1 MIITKQTVKMNLE
14 LCLLKWQWF
23 CRGSKKY
30 QMLLHYDIERAKNT
44 FKESKEDANDSFTK
58 ARDIHKSIDRVLKL
72 INLSDK
78 TVDELAA
85 INEVLDGF
93 KSKLNDLTKKI
104 KQSKKRFNT
113 LIYDACEE
121 LNKVYKELE
130 YLDEYIK
137 NKDNFYKILKIE
149 NVFKTNTR
157 AKLKQAI
164 KDVFNGKR
172 DIELESIDLQKEDYN
187 TTINKNVKKIIST
200 YSNGQNSD
208 LLNEMKTIYVLKEK
222 IDIFTRA
229 DDCVQKLKYAVEA
242 IDFYNNPQKIVKGL
256 EETDNYAIINDENGN
271 NSLIMVASKY
281 MKTIYEYCYN
291 STEINKVENVKTDNE
306 SLQNLI
312 NSHINRIIDKKKK
325 ANKNN
330 FILLIIGVVFC
341 VIALLMGMF
350 VTPIIQNRIEEQK
363 KTEEIQL
370 FETAKTAWEN
380 VLQYDSTGT
389 IIVGASSCVENATEL
404 IIPATHNGK
413 AVVGIA
419 TNAFANEKYANIT
432 TVMIPSTIKSIGEE
446 TFAGCNISS
455 DTNGIKVIGTSQ
467 SSFANYLNEDIYESA
482 NWIVGNENETLPNL
496 TYSEIVG
503 IADGALKASEEHT
516 TENTITIQLGGLKYV
531 GKDAFANRNEIK
543 AIQTSETKGDL
554 STIERI
560 GSSAF
565 ANCNNLS
572 GIAIHNEKVAIAE
585 NAFSGC
591 DKLVKVT
598 YKNGND
604 VVLVGTYDKAN
615 GVTCPQIT
623 PTKVGYS
630 FSVWS
635 IDGANEYQFG
645 YVVQTDEITL
655 QALLVPNTYRIYIDS
670 NGGDEVAPIEVTY
683 DSSYEIDVVPTRT
696 GYTFNKYTL
705 NGEDYVISEK
715 YQAPKDIT
723 LKAEWDAIDY
733 NINYNLNGGTNNPN
747 NPSRYTI
754 ESSITL
760 NEPTRTGYTF
770 SGWTYSGQSTPVKNA
785 IIPQGTTEDR
795 TFTANWKFKSIT
807 ITGQNK
813 EQLKITDEGRWGLTQ
828 EKYDE
833 IDISS
838 LSSYFND
845 GFKFKIKI
853 KISAKEENHGY
864 QEIFMYNKLEI
875 VNNKTAVSLNEDIVR
890 RDYGLLYYKSFEC
903 GGTELDTTYDD
914 YTFTFEVNGKDCR
927 NKMYV
932 RYDAYDGGNQS
943 EDTWYKGSLYYEI
956 VVDEV

>member
-1 MIITKQTVKMNLE
+1 MAKQITEGTVKKNLE
-14 LCLLKWQWF
+14 ECRSKWHNF
-23 CRGSKKY
+23 YKDKNKY
-30 QMLLHYDIERAKNT
+30 QALIKFDEKRIGKKNIDEH
-44 FKESKEDANDSFTK
+44 KEINN
-58 ARDIHKSIDRVLKL
+58 SI
-72 INLSDK
+72 N
-78 TVDELAA
+78 
-85 INEVLDGF
+85 NVLDGIKVDGKGEAELAIIDKILDDF
-93 KSKLNDLTKKI
+93 KKS
-104 KQSKKRFNT
+104 
-113 LIYDACEE
+113 
-121 LNKVYKELE
+121 LNKLE
-130 YLDEYIK
+130 E
-137 NKDNFYKILKIE
+137 KIE
-149 NVFKTNTR
+149 ISIGLFSAEIIDGCAELRIIYEV
-157 AKLKQAI
+157 LK
-164 KDVFNGKR
+164 N
-172 DIELESIDLQKEDYN
+172 LEDFIIYNNIINAGPIQDLSGA
-187 TTINKNVKKIIST
+187 INKAFGI
-200 YSNGQNSD
+200 NSD
-208 LLNEMKTIYVLKEK
+208 AANPIAISADDKWVLDLSVIRDNYAGFKLCNEICTIYVFKRLLMFYENANRRDICEK
-222 IDIFTRA
+222 CMRAIDIIEFYENPKQEGNIRYEFDEEIKGNFVEIKKNTELNQSVIA
-229 DDCVQKLKYAVEA
+229 LMQPIYKFVYEQTGFKDVSLLKKEELETYLDNKKNKEE
-242 IDFYNNPQKIVKGL
+242 NNKK
-256 EETDNYAIINDENGN
+256 
-271 NSLIMVASKY
+271 
-281 MKTIYEYCYN
+281 
-291 STEINKVENVKTDNE
+291 
-306 SLQNLI
+306 
-312 NSHINRIIDKKKK
+312 RI
-325 ANKNN
+325 KNHKWWWGGALV
-330 FILLIIGVVFC
+330 FIFIF
-341 VIALLMGMF
+341 ALLMGRF
-350 VTPIIQNRIEEQK
+350 VTPIIQNQIEVQKKAEEIQKQEQK
-363 KTEEIQL
+363 KLEEIQL

-389 IIVGASSCVENATEL
+389 IITGASSCVENATEL
-404 IIPATHNGK
+404 IIPATHKGK
-413 AVVGIA
+413 AVVGIEA
-419 TNAFANEKYANIT
+419 GAFEDENKYANIT
-432 TVMIPSTIKSIGEE
+432 SVMIPSTIKSIGEE
-446 TFAGCNISS
+446 AFAGCNISS

-503 IADGALKASEEHT
+503 IADGALKASEERT

-554 STIERI
+554 STIEII

-565 ANCNNLS
+565 ANCNNLG

-585 NAFSGC
+585 DAFSDCGN
-591 DKLVKVT
+591 LVKVT

-604 VVLVGTYDKAN
+604 VVLVGTYDKAK
-615 GVTCPQIT
+615 GVICPTLESDFKSSKIDNKT
-623 PTKVGYS
+623 GYS
-630 FSVWS
+630 FTAWS
-635 IDGANEYQFG
+635 LDGENAYQFG
-645 YVVQTDEITL
+645 HQDGLPNEIVL
-655 QALLVPNTYRIYIDS
+655 QALFTAKNYKIYIDS
-670 NGGDEVAPIEVTY
+670 NGGYEVAPIEVTY

-715 YQAPKDIT
+715 YQEPKDIT
-723 LKAEWDAIDY
+723 LKAEWNAIDY

-770 SGWTYSGQSTPVKNA
+770 SGWTYSGQSTPIKNVT
-785 IIPQGTTEDR
+785 IPKGTTGER

-807 ITGQNK
+807 ITGQNSN
-813 EQLKITDEGRWGLTQ
+813 ELKITDEGRWGLTQ

-838 LSSYFND
+838 LSSYFNA

-853 KISAKEENHGY
+853 KITAKEENHGY

-914 YTFTFEVNGKDCR
+914 YIFTFELNGKDCR

>member
-1 MIITKQTVKMNLE
+1 MNIYAYFLFFVQIIYNN
-14 LCLLKWQWF
+14 
-23 CRGSKKY
+23 
-30 QMLLHYDIERAKNT
+30 I
-44 FKESKEDANDSFTK
+44 
-58 ARDIHKSIDRVLKL
+58 
-72 INLSDK
+72 INAGPIQDLSS
-78 TVDELAA
+78 A
-85 INEVLDGF
+85 INKAFGINSDAANPIAISADDKWVLDLSVIRENYAEF
-93 KSKLNDLTKKI
+93 KL
-104 KQSKKRFNT
+104 
-113 LIYDACEE
+113 C
-121 LNKVYKELE
+121 
-130 YLDEYIK
+130 
-137 NKDNFYKILKIE
+137 
-149 NVFKTNTR
+149 
-157 AKLKQAI
+157 
-164 KDVFNGKR
+164 
-172 DIELESIDLQKEDYN
+172 
-187 TTINKNVKKIIST
+187 
-200 YSNGQNSD
+200 
-208 LLNEMKTIYVLKEK
+208 NEICTIYVFKRLLMFYENANRRDICEKCMRAKDIIEFYENPKQEGNIRYEFDEEIKGNFVEIKKNTELNQSVIALMQPIYKFVYEQTGVKDVSLLKKENVEK
-222 IDIFTRA
+222 YLDI
-229 DDCVQKLKYAVEA
+229 KK
-242 IDFYNNPQKIVKGL
+242 NK
-256 EETDNYAIINDENGN
+256 EETNKKRI
-271 NSLIMVASKY
+271 KY
-281 MKTIYEYCYN
+281 RKWWWGGTL
-291 STEINKVENVKTDNE
+291 V
-306 SLQNLI
+306 
-312 NSHINRIIDKKKK
+312 
-325 ANKNN
+325 
-330 FILLIIGVVFC
+330 FIFIF
-341 VIALLMGMF
+341 ALLMGCF

-404 IIPATHNGK
+404 IIPATHKGN

-419 TNAFANEKYANIT
+419 ANAFANEKYANIT
-432 TVMIPSTIKSIGEE
+432 SVMIPSTIKSIGEE
-446 TFAGCNISS
+446 AFAGCNISS

-503 IADGALKASEEHT
+503 IADGALKASEERT

-554 STIERI
+554 STIEII
-560 GSSAF
+560 GSLAF
-565 ANCNNLS
+565 ANCNNLG
-572 GIAIHNEKVAIAE
+572 GIAIHNENVAIAE
-585 NAFSGC
+585 DAFSGC

-645 YVVQTDEITL
+645 YEVQTDEITL

-670 NGGDEVAPIEVTY
+670 NGGYEVAPIEVTY

-715 YQAPKDIT
+715 YQEPKDIT
-723 LKAEWDAIDY
+723 LKAEWNAISYNIKYNLNGGTNNPNNPSRYTIESSITLKEPTRTGYTFSGWTYSGQSTPVKNATIPQGTTGDRTFTAKWGEAISY

-760 NEPTRTGYTF
+760 KEPTRTGYTF
-770 SGWTYSGQSTPVKNA
+770 SGWTYSGQSTPIKNVTL
-785 IIPQGTTEDR
+785 PEGTTGER

-807 ITGQNK
+807 ITGQNSN
-813 EQLKITDEGRWGLTQ
+813 ELKITDEGRWGLTQ

-838 LSSYFND
+838 LSSYFNA

-853 KISAKEENHGY
+853 KISAKEENRGY